1 MRSFKKHPNADLKK
15 FYLIFLETGII
26 ITLLLFILAVKI
38 DFTVTSRQL
47 DLSMEQEAVQIE
59 EIIQTEQPEKPPTV
73 PRPVVPVAVPND
85 EIIAD
90 EILNLDAE
98 LNLNEALD
106 VPATLPADNTEKS
119 GQRGEDFF
127 IVVEQMPELIGGL
140 ASVQEKIVYPA
151 MARKAGIE
159 GRVIVQFIV
168 NKKGEIEN
176 PAVIRSIG
184 GGCDEEALRVVE
196 QLKFR
201 PGRQRGEPVRV
212 QFSLP
217 FVFKL
222 HES

>member
-1 MRSFKKHPNADLKK
+1 MIPFKKY
-15 FYLIFLETGII
+15 YLIFLETGII
-26 ITLLLFILAVKI
+26 ITLLLFIIAVKI
-38 DFTVTSRQL
+38 DFTVNSRQL
-47 DLSMEQEAVQIE
+47 DLSMEQEATQIE
-59 EIIQTEQPEKPPTV
+59 DIIQTEQPEKPPTV

-98 LNLNEALD
+98 LNLNDALD
-106 VPATLPADNTEKS
+106 VPAPPPSGNTEES
-119 GQRGEDFF
+119 GGNGENFF

-168 NKKGEIEN
+168 NKSGQVEN
-176 PAVIRSIG
+176 PVVIRSIG
-184 GGCDEEALRVVE
+184 GGCDEEALRVVKK
-196 QLKFR
+196 LNFR